1 MEGNPLL
8 RNDAFQN
15 EHSRALFDAIE
26 KLRSCNVDRVLEL
39 PQVTLD
45 ISSSI
50 KKLNL
55 LACHRWRPV
64 RWQVIASSKSNRYTF
79 PGCQQP
85 MHSFSYTY
93 RFAEGP
99 GATGH
104 ANGGIN

>member
-26 KLRSCNVDRVLEL
+26 KLRSCNVDQVLEL
-39 PQVTLD
+39 PQVTLNAPPTV
-45 ISSSI
+45 
-50 KKLNL
+50 KKLTL
-55 LACHRWRPV
+55 LACHCWRPV
-64 RWQVIASSKSNRYTF
+64 RRQVIASSKSDRYTF

-93 RFAEGP
+93 HFAEGP
-99 GATGH
+99 GVTGY
-104 ANGGIN
+104 ANGGVN